1 MLACTAARGTCKVC
15 VYVVVPAPAWSEKR
29 DFRES
34 LRGSPRRRF
43 SLLTEKAMRKSLAPS
58 YVWSLAS
65 ERDTET
71 QKLSEAERSIR
82 TKRDLESSRLPLGPS
97 RRDVCDV

>member
-1 MLACTAARGTCKVC
+1 MLACTAARGTCKLC
-15 VYVVVPAPAWSEKR
+15 VYVAPVPAPAWSER

-34 LRGSPRRRF
+34 LRGSPRRRS
-43 SLLTEKAMRKSLAPS
+43 SLLTEKALRKSLAPS
-58 YVWSLAS
+58 YVWSLTS

-82 TKRDLESSRLPLGPS
+82 TKRDLESSRLPLGTITP
-97 RRDVCDV
+97 